1 MSAEEEDKV
10 SNHLLSRRWP
20 RVFATLP
27 RLRVGCGTFNRRDYR
42 DDDHCEDNDRWLDR
56 AAPVS
61 ALDIGTKLICGSGGL
76 RELCITNGSLIDCY
90 KVPSPVYNCQ
100 TLTSLEL
107 YCCRQ
112 CRRGT
117 SLYAPSLEN
126 LEINLFRPQC
136 VSVKKAPRVDSVKLG
151 LFYGTACDSEDTDDD
166 ETMSESDDIFNFG
179 EMEGRED
186 QQMDEIG
193 NLVKFLGVIGRSK
206 SKLEREYSKVLRKD
220 KNSVPM
226 RLPKKCYLLVL
237 QNLTLTMDHNHEAV
251 ATLVSCLLNSSPIL
265 KDLEIIDPYDMD
277 SPHPLVAEFWEKQI
291 NAECLQNHLSTFLV
305 MNATVLRRMSLK
317 YRRWVAVQHEESDD
331 ESERKAMLQ
340 AERRQKEDMVAAVRR
355 ELCSW
360 PRASSDVRLELCSC

>member
-1 MSAEEEDKV
+1 
-10 SNHLLSRRWP
+10 
-20 RVFATLP
+20 
-27 RLRVGCGTFNRRDYR
+27 
-42 DDDHCEDNDRWLDR
+42 
-56 AAPVS
+56 
-61 ALDIGTKLICGSGGL
+61 
-76 RELCITNGSLIDCY
+76 
-90 KVPSPVYNCQ
+90 
-100 TLTSLEL
+100 
-107 YCCRQ
+107 
-112 CRRGT
+112 
-117 SLYAPSLEN
+117 
-126 LEINLFRPQC
+126 
-136 VSVKKAPRVDSVKLG
+136 
-151 LFYGTACDSEDTDDD
+151 
-166 ETMSESDDIFNFG
+166 MSESDDIFNFG
-179 EMEGRED
+179 EVEGRED

-206 SKLEREYSKVLRKD
+206 SKLEREYSK
-220 KNSVPM
+220 
-226 RLPKKCYLLVL
+226 
-237 QNLTLTMDHNHEAV
+237 NLTLTMDHNHEAV

-291 NAECLQNHLSTFLV
+291 NAECLQNHLSTVTFDMSDSFFEGGPCLGLAQFLV